1 MAFSFTFL
9 WTDIIFYLLI
19 ISVIGLCCWHRN
31 NGHQA
36 WKQVFCSR
44 IGMSTSIILFFYIL
58 IALLDSIHLRFTDTV
73 QVQSVL
79 DLILSPLD
87 KPLETTYIAPFN
99 HAKWSDIFSIILW
112 KIPLMIFIWFLFF
125 ISIYIIAGKS
135 IWQQKTCWPT
145 LMITFAVMTFI
156 SVSMYFLSREYHIF
170 GTDKIGQDVF
180 YQAVKSIRTGI
191 MIGTL
196 TTIVMLPFALLM
208 GTMAGY
214 FRGWIDDVIQYIYTT
229 LSSIPSVLLIA
240 ASVLMLEVLMGTHPH
255 WFTSNVERAD
265 ARLLALCVILGITSW
280 TSLCRLVRAET
291 LKLRELD
298 YVMASRVLGV
308 RHFGII
314 LQHILPN
321 LMHIILITIVLDF
334 SGLVL
339 AEAVLSYIGVGVDP
353 SMQSFGNMI
362 NSARLELAQEPVVWW
377 SLTAAFIF
385 MFVLVLAANLF
396 ADVVRDALDPKLQ
409 H

>member
-1 MAFSFTFL
+1 MPVIVDIL
-9 WTDIIFYLLI
+9 WTDAIFFLLV
-19 ISVIGLCCWHRN
+19 ISTVGLCLWRRKHTQHKTWRRV
-31 NGHQA
+31 
-36 WKQVFCSR
+36 WCSR
-44 IGMSTSIILFFYIL
+44 VGMSTGTILLFYIG
-58 IALLDSIHLRFTDTV
+58 IAFLDSIHFHFTGTV
-73 QVQSVL
+73 HVQSVL
-79 DLILSPLD
+79 DFILSPLNI
-87 KPLETTYIAPFN
+87 PLETTYVPPFFG
-99 HAKWSDIFSIILW
+99 ATTQSVLSIIFA
-112 KIPLMIFIWFLFF
+112 KIPLILGVWFSFI
-125 ISIYIIAGKS
+125 IGIYLYAGNNWLRQD
-135 IWQQKTCWPT
+135 IRWGT
-145 LMITFAVMTFI
+145 LIVTVGMLIFI
-156 SVSMYFLSREYHIF
+156 SVSLYALSRKYHIF

-180 YQAVKSIRTGI
+180 YQVVKSIRTGV

-196 TTIVMLPFALLM
+196 TTMVMLPFALLL

-240 ASVLMLEVLMGTHPH
+240 ASVLMLEVFINNHPT
-255 WFTSNVERAD
+255 WFVSTAARAD

-298 YVMASRVLGV
+298 YVMAAKALGV
-308 RHFGII
+308 RHVGII
-314 LQHILPN
+314 IQHILPN

-362 NSARLELAQEPVVWW
+362 NSARLELAREPVVWW
-377 SLTAAFIF
+377 SLAAAFIF

-409 H
+409 

>member
-1 MAFSFTFL
+1 
-9 WTDIIFYLLI
+9 
-19 ISVIGLCCWHRN
+19 
-31 NGHQA
+31 
-36 WKQVFCSR
+36 
-44 IGMSTSIILFFYIL
+44 MSTGTILLFYIA
-58 IALLDSIHLRFTDTV
+58 IAFLDSIHFHLIGTV

-79 DLILSPLD
+79 DFILSPLNI
-87 KPLETTYIAPFN
+87 PLETTYVPPFFGAN
-99 HAKWSDIFSIILW
+99 TQSVLSIIFA
-112 KIPLMIFIWFLFF
+112 KIPLIFGVWLSF
-125 ISIYIIAGKS
+125 IVCIYLYAGNNWLRQD
-135 IWQQKTCWPT
+135 IRWGT
-145 LMITFAVMTFI
+145 LIMTVGLLIFI
-156 SVSMYFLSREYHIF
+156 SVSLYALSREYHIF

-180 YQAVKSIRTGI
+180 YQVVKSIRTGV

-196 TTIVMLPFALLM
+196 TTLVMLPFALLM

-240 ASVLMLEVLMGTHPH
+240 ASVLMLEVFISNHPT
-255 WFTSNVERAD
+255 WFASTAARAD

-298 YVMASRVLGV
+298 YVMAAKALGV
-308 RHFGII
+308 RHVGII
-314 LQHILPN
+314 IQHILPN

-362 NSARLELAQEPVVWW
+362 NSARLELAREPVVWW
-377 SLTAAFIF
+377 SLAAAFIF

-409 H
+409 

>member
-1 MAFSFTFL
+1 MAFTFTFL

-19 ISVIGLCCWHRN
+19 ISVIGLCFWQNSH
-31 NGHQA
+31 GHKT
-36 WKQVFCSR
+36 WRLVWCSR
-44 IGMSTSIILFFYIL
+44 VGMSTSVILFFYIL
-58 IALLDSIHLRFTDTV
+58 IALLDSIHIRLTDAI

-79 DLILSPLD
+79 DIILSPLD
-87 KPLETTYIAPFN
+87 KPLEKTYIPPLYGVSLEN
-99 HAKWSDIFSIILW
+99 IVSVIISV
-112 KIPLMIFIWFLFF
+112 IPLILCVWLLFIAV
-125 ISIYIIAGKS
+125 IYRVAGKYL
-135 IWQQKTCWPT
+135 WQQDICWPT
-145 LMITFAVMTFI
+145 LIFTMGIMLFVMM
-156 SVSMYFLSREYHIF
+156 SLYALSRDYHIF

-240 ASVLMLEVLMGTHPH
+240 ASVLMLEVFMGTHPE
-255 WFTSNVERAD
+255 WFVNTLERAD
-265 ARLLALCVILGITSW
+265 ARLLALCIILGITSW

-298 YVMASRVLGV
+298 YVMAAKALGV
-308 RHFGII
+308 KDFGII
-314 LQHILPN
+314 LKHILPN

-396 ADVVRDALDPKLQ
+396 ADTVRDALDPKLQ
-409 H
+409 